1 MQGVSQAY
9 WLLATVSNL
18 VSLKQKGDLL
28 NEMRWPTDSL
38 GRMGTNK
45 QKGQVTS
52 GTAKPTSW
60 SEHSRARLLLHSL
73 SGHWPVVPWEVD
85 FAAVIAVPNLLP

>member
-1 MQGVSQAY
+1 MSRHLFWDFASGVSDAGCQAY
-9 WLLATVSNL
+9 WLLAIVSNL
-18 VSLKQKGDLL
+18 VSLKQKGGFIQ

-52 GTAKPTSW
+52 GHGQT
-60 SEHSRARLLLHSL
+60 
-73 SGHWPVVPWEVD
+73 
-85 FAAVIAVPNLLP
+85 NLMEWAQ